1 MIELF
6 EKYVDWK
13 ILAFFLRN
21 PTTTVHVKELA
32 RKLQVSPGSV
42 SKAVKSFAM
51 DNILLREEKGL
62 AHLYKLNSE
71 SIVAKSFKKAY
82 GLMRI
87 HELKIADKFLEADE
101 NIISLALYGSY
112 ATGDYDEKSDID
124 LICITPSDRNVFTT
138 LINDL
143 GRDLGVETSLEVF
156 NLSQWRLL
164 ARKNDVFYR
173 KVIDN
178 HVLLHGSG
186 LK

>member
-6 EKYVDWK
+6 EKYVDWR

-21 PTTTVHVKELA
+21 PATTVHVKELA

-42 SKAVKSFAM
+42 SKAVKRFAM
-51 DNILLREEKGL
+51 DNLLLREDWGL
-62 AHLYKLNSE
+62 AHLYKLNNE
-71 SIVAKSFKKAY
+71 STVAKSLKKAY
-82 GLMRI
+82 GFMRI
-87 HELKIADKFLEADE
+87 QELKIADKFLEADE
-101 NIISLALYGSY
+101 NMISLALYGSY

-124 LICITPSDRNVFTT
+124 LICITPSDRNVFTS
-138 LINDL
+138 LVNDL
-143 GRDLGVETSLEVF
+143 ERDLGVEMSLEVF
-156 NLSQWRLL
+156 NLSQWRSL

-173 KVIDN
+173 RVVEN

>member
-21 PTTTVHVKELA
+21 PTTTVYVKELA
-32 RKLQVSPGSV
+32 RRLHVSPGSV
-42 SKAVKSFAM
+42 SKAVKRFAM
-51 DNILLREEKGL
+51 DNLLLKEEKGL
-62 AHLYKLNSE
+62 AHLYKLNNE
-71 SIVAKSFKKAY
+71 SAIVKSLKKAY
-82 GLMRI
+82 SLMRI
-87 HELKIADKFLEADE
+87 HELKIADKFLDADE

-124 LICITPSDRNVFTT
+124 LLAITPSGRYIFTA

-143 GRDLGVETSLEVF
+143 ERDLVVEISLEVS
-156 NLSQWRLL
+156 NLSQWRSL

-173 KVIDN
+173 RVIEN
-178 HVLLHGSG
+178 HVLLRGSG